1 MPDACPCCGSTLAVR
16 QSSGGTRQLYCDNE
30 ACPARL
36 VRKFVHFCSKTRME
50 IKGLDEQTLTTFV
63 QHGWVKD
70 YGDLYEL
77 ERHKEEILKTPGF
90 GEKSF
95 VRLQNAVDE
104 RRTCTLNQFIAALGI
119 PEVGRHG
126 RPDLEPEF
134 GGSVGCFRAGH
145 PGSV

>member
-1 MPDACPCCGSTLAVR
+1 MPDVCPCCGSTLVVR

-63 QHGWVKD
+63 QHGWVKN

-90 GEKSF
+90 GEKSLPARSISSLPLW
-95 VRLQNAVDE
+95 VS
-104 RRTCTLNQFIAALGI
+104 RRWDATPA
-119 PEVGRHG
+119 
-126 RPDLEPEF
+126 
-134 GGSVGCFRAGH
+134 GS
-145 PGSV
+145 